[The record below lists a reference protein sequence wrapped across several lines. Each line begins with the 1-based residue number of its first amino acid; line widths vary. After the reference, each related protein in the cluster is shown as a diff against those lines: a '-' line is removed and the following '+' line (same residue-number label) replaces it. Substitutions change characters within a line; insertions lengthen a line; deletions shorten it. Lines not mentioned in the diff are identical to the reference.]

1 MGQKLKQL
9 TDDVVLLS
17 CWRVLKDS
25 LKLFNF
31 YYRLVN
37 WNKQT
42 IKDGRSVLTNT
53 YRSYQTANHS
63 LLGLIL
69 CGKRRRTRDC

>member
-1 MGQKLKQL
+1 MAQKLMQL

-42 IKDGRSVLTNT
+42 IKDGRSVLTYT
-53 YRSYQTANHS
+53 YRLY
-63 LLGLIL
+63 I
-69 CGKRRRTRDC
+69 